1 MTSHTLR
8 LANLRAKQPVRRALL
23 WASLSTGLAVL
34 AVLAVLACVGGAAYM
49 FNTAPGDREARPTL
63 QELRGIE
70 TRQANTAKHEEAYFL
85 DHSVV
90 NRQNLPTEPNPAPKA
105 IAAYE

>member
-34 AVLAVLACVGGAAYM
+34 AYVGGAAYL